1 MNESDPYAPTATLDA
16 SRSERPKRPVFVTV
30 ICILLWLGTLVA
42 LITLGSDSNSR
53 IASWYPAYNASYVL
67 LQAACAVGMW
77 LMKRWGFIGFI
88 VLLVANLAVHFA
100 LSQWSPMA
108 IGISIVICYFLIR
121 AMPSAS
127 TNTEQAAAPNGPY
140 AF

>member
-1 MNESDPYAPTATLDA
+1 MNESDPYAPPATLDA
-16 SRSERPKRPVFVTV
+16 SRSEQPKRPLFVTV

-42 LITLGSDSNSR
+42 LITLGSESNSR

-77 LMKRWGFIGFI
+77 LMKRWGFVGFV
-88 VLLVANLAVHFA
+88 VLVTANLAVHFA

-108 IGISIVICYFLIR
+108 IGISMVICYFLIR

-127 TNTEQAAAPNGPY
+127 TNTEQGRDGDAEEAV
-140 AF
+140 